1 MLVMNGDGKEGQAVM
16 SGNPS
21 TDKRLV
27 AARHIA
33 SEIGRHLDI
42 DASIR
47 LWDGS
52 RVPLGPNVHG
62 DLAIAINSPGALSAL
77 LRWPTLDHLIRQYAL
92 GRIGI
97 EGGTLIDL
105 GERLGHSSARR
116 QLRQI
121 SKWRLLREALPLLLG
136 KPDRA
141 RSTRAFS
148 GEITGETAEQRDETK
163 FIQFHYDVSND
174 FYALFLDPEMVY
186 SCGYFT
192 DWGNSLA
199 QAQFDKLD
207 MICRKLRL
215 RAGERFLD
223 IGCGWGAL
231 VCHAAQ
237 HYGVQAVGVTL
248 SQRQFDFAQEKIARL
263 GLSGR
268 VGVRLEDYRDVT
280 GPFDKIASVGMY
292 EHIGVAAYPAYFAK
306 IRKLLAPGGLLL
318 NHGITRG
325 AKKRKARFSRRPE
338 QRALLKYIFPGGEL
352 DDIGNT
358 LRVMEA
364 AGLEIHDVEGWR
376 EHYALTT
383 RHWCE
388 RLTAR
393 REEAERIV
401 GSQTYRIWTA
411 YLAGSSLAFMR
422 GSARLYQTL
431 AGRSARGRSPLPPT
445 RADLY
450 R

>member
-1 MLVMNGDGKEGQAVM
+1 MPNKSLN
-16 SGNPS
+16 
-21 TDKRLV
+21 DKRLI
-27 AARHIA
+27 AARRIA
-33 SEIGRHLDI
+33 TEIGRHLNI
-42 DASIR
+42 DASVR
-47 LWDGS
+47 FWDGS
-52 RVPLGPNVHG
+52 RVPLGANVRS
-62 DLAIAINSPGALSAL
+62 DLAIAINSPGSLSAL
-77 LRWPTLDHLIRQYAL
+77 LRWPTLDRLIRHYAL

-105 GERLGHSSARR
+105 GERLEGSEARKR
-116 QLRQI
+116 LRQI
-121 SKWRLLREALPLLLG
+121 NKWWMLREALPLLLG
-136 KPDRA
+136 AGERA
-141 RSTRAFS
+141 DSTRTFAGDS
-148 GEITGETAEQRDETK
+148 TGEHAACRDETR

-186 SCGYFT
+186 SCAYFT
-192 DWGNSLA
+192 SWDNSLE

-215 RAGERFLD
+215 KPGERFLD

-231 VCHAAQ
+231 VCHAAR
-237 HYGVQAVGVTL
+237 HHGVRALGVTL
-248 SQRQFDFAQEKIARL
+248 SQQQFDFAQEKIARL
-263 GLSGR
+263 GLQEQ
-268 VGVRLEDYRDVT
+268 VKVRLQDYRDVT
-280 GPFDKIASVGMY
+280 GSFDKIASVGMY
-292 EHIGVAAYPAYFAK
+292 EHIGLAAYPAYFSK
-306 IRKLLAPGGLLL
+306 IRSLLAPGGLFL

-325 AKKRKARFSRRPE
+325 AKKGKKRFSRRPE

-358 LRVMEA
+358 IRAMET
-364 AGLEIHDVEGWR
+364 AGFEIHDVEGWR

-393 REEAERIV
+393 REEAERIA

-422 GSARLYQTL
+422 GSARIYQTL
-431 AGRSARGRSPLPPT
+431 AGRTAKGRSPLPPT

-450 R
+450 S